1 MIQPFWRYISK
12 SYSLCPSLL
21 IPALCSLIIIFK
33 RVMLT
38 VAAQV
43 LLLPLHHQGHQ
54 GGGLHPRARRHAP
67 HTPSQVNIFGK
78 SPNIFLELTS
88 MLARIRL
95 DTPSYALTVS
105 SLETGDT
112 GTWYCR
118 YCVLCTI
125 LCTVPYCTVLQGGRP
140 QQAGHRIPR
149 QGHR

>member
-1 MIQPFWRYISK
+1 
-12 SYSLCPSLL
+12 
-21 IPALCSLIIIFK
+21 
-33 RVMLT
+33 MLT

-54 GGGLHPRARRHAP
+54 GGGLHPRARRHAS

-88 MLARIRL
+88 MLPRIRL

-118 YCVLCTI
+118 YYLLYTVLYHNNI
-125 LCTVPYCTVLQGGRP
+125 LYCTVMYCT
-140 QQAGHRIPR
+140 AGWTAAASRSPLTTSGS
-149 QGHR
+149 QVG